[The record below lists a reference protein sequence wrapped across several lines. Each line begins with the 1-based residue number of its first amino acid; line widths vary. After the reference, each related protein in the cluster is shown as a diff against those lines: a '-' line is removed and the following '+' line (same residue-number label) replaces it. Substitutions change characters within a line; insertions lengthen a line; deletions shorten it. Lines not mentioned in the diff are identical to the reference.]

1 MNQKFLYQKIKLCFL
16 DYNHDLDLM
25 PLKTKDYEMIVT
37 NINSELKEQNNADL
51 YVIIHDVVYEYLA
64 KN

>member
-1 MNQKFLYQKIKLCFL
+1 MNEKFLYQKIKQCFL
-16 DYNHDLDLM
+16 DYNHDLDHM
-25 PLKTKDYEMIVT
+25 PLTTKDYEMIVAHIS
-37 NINSELKEQNNADL
+37 NELKEQNNTDL